1 MTQISFRLTAHPVH
15 GRPVAAVSLRES
27 PSTVL
32 TALRAMLEGGFHR
45 LRQAWRYSAALRELH
60 ALDARTLKDIGLHRG
75 DLPAI
80 ADGYARRG
88 IVGRFGAA
96 RVRRVEITD
105 LARCVEFARLLHPD
119 DIRLRFGR
127 PVTLGDA
134 GTFRRLFGLD
144 DRKIETAGLFDL
156 SGQILGLAT
165 VAWVRPGTAEVAL
178 IIRSDLQR
186 RGLGATLLANV
197 IERRTGRRLQAADRV
212 CRLRKSSDAAAG
224 AAFRVRVRRHIRRG
238 RARHPT
244 VATAR
249 ARGLSGRSR

>member
-1 MTQISFRLTAHPVH
+1 MTQISFPLTTHPAHT
-15 GRPVAAVSLRES
+15 PVATGWT
-27 PSTVL
+27 TVL
-32 TALRAMLEGGFHR
+32 TAVRAMIEGGFHR
-45 LRQAWRYSAALRELH
+45 LRQAWRHSAALRELH

-127 PVTLGDA
+127 LVALGDA
-134 GTFRRLFGLD
+134 GAFRRLFGLD

-197 IERRTGRRLQAADRV
+197 IDDAHAGFNLLIAYVGYGNLPMRRLAR
-212 CRLRKSSDAAAG
+212 RFGFEFAG
-224 AAFRVRVRRHIRRG
+224 TFAEAELVIRR
-238 RARHPT
+238 
-244 VATAR
+244 
-249 ARGLSGRSR
+249 

>member
-1 MTQISFRLTAHPVH
+1 MTQISFRLTARDAAH
-15 GRPVAAVSLRES
+15 GPADIGWTPFRFDRIA
-27 PSTVL
+27 STVL
-32 TALRAMLEGGFHR
+32 AALRAMLEGGFHR
-45 LRQAWRYSAALRELH
+45 LRQAWRHSAALRELH

-127 PVTLGDA
+127 PVALTDA

-197 IERRTGRRLQAADRV
+197 IDDARDAGFRLLIAYVGYGNPPMRRLAR
-212 CRLRKSSDAAAG
+212 RFGFEFAG
-224 AAFRVRVRRHIRRG
+224 TFAEAELVIRR
-238 RARHPT
+238 
-244 VATAR
+244 
-249 ARGLSGRSR
+249 